1 MKHDYL
7 LGTPGAVKLYGRVRS
22 LPIYDYHCHLSPET
36 EIYLDREFTDISG
49 MWLSGDHY
57 KWQLMRLA
65 GIDEKYITGDA
76 GGYEKFLAYAEWL
89 LNMPREIRFITGRRW
104 SFRCISG

>member
-7 LGTPGAVKLYGRVRS
+7 LGTPEAVKLYGRVRS
-22 LPIYDYHCHLSPET
+22 LPIYDYHCHLSPE

-76 GGYEKFLAYAEWL
+76 GGMRNFSLTRRL
-89 LNMPREIRFITGRRW
+89 SNMPREIRFITGRRW

>member
-22 LPIYDYHCHLSPET
+22 LPIYDYHCHLSPE

-65 GIDEKYITGDA
+65 GMRNFSLTRR
-76 GGYEKFLAYAEWL
+76 LS
-89 LNMPREIRFITGRRW
+89 NMPREIRFITGRRW